1 MRLHYFAVARRQLL
15 TSSSLRLASQASL
28 KAAPISLCPRRFNS
42 STTRPLKESL
52 SPLAK
57 HLHDSMKIT
66 GPITMAHY
74 MRQVLV
80 NPLSGYYMKG
90 DVFGTEGDFVTSPE
104 ISQMFG
110 ELAGIW
116 YLTEWHR
123 LGKPSKTQLVEFG
136 PGRGT
141 LMDDM
146 LRAMARFP
154 EMYKT
159 IQGVQ
164 LVEASPGLRKVQ
176 RAKLV
181 PGSQESDVKLVE
193 DSQNVPVQQCIRSD
207 GIAINWYDGI
217 EDLPETWSMIM
228 AHEFFDAL
236 AIHTFEKT
244 DEGWREML
252 VDFDDTNETEYNF
265 RLVRCPQETNASKT
279 LTQDD
284 MFKDYKTGDR
294 IEVSPDS
301 WEVMRKMAELV
312 DRNGGVG
319 LAIDYGQDYA
329 QGHTLR
335 AIRQHKIV
343 HPMSDPGS
351 ADLSADVDFLAL
363 KNMAK
368 PSSNV
373 STYGPVTQG
382 HFLHSLG
389 IETRLKMLLKSA
401 KTRERALDM
410 IKSYER
416 LVNPDE
422 MGQIYKVLAF
432 AKDKDNSSSLPVAF
446 ETSPPK

>member
-1 MRLHYFAVARRQLL
+1 
-15 TSSSLRLASQASL
+15 
-28 KAAPISLCPRRFNS
+28 
-42 STTRPLKESL
+42 
-52 SPLAK
+52 
-57 HLHDSMKIT
+57 
-66 GPITMAHY
+66 MAHY

-90 DVFGTEGDFVTSPE
+90 DVFGAEGDFVTSPE

-146 LRAMARFP
+146 LRALSRFP
-154 EMYKT
+154 EMYQT

-164 LVEASPGLRKVQ
+164 FVEASPGLRKVQ
-176 RAKLV
+176 RAKLI
-181 PGSQESDVKLVE
+181 PGSQETDVKQVM
-193 DSQNVPVQQCIRSD
+193 DSRNIPVQQCVRSD
-207 GIAINWYDGI
+207 GISINWYDGI
-217 EDLPETWSMIM
+217 EDLPEAWTMIM

-252 VDFDDTNETEYNF
+252 VDFDDTSETWVLLPAKQSDSEYNF

-284 MFKDYKTGDR
+284 MIKNYKTGDR

-301 WEVMRKMAELV
+301 WDTMRKMAEML

-319 LAIDYGQDYA
+319 LAIDYGQDRA
-329 QGHTLR
+329 QGYTLR

-363 KNMAK
+363 KNAAK
-368 PSSNV
+368 PVPSI

-382 HFLHSLG
+382 HFLRSLG
-389 IETRLKMLLKSA
+389 IETRLKMLLQGAKSS
-401 KTRERALDM
+401 ERALDM

-416 LVNPDE
+416 LVNPKQ
-422 MGQIYKVLAF
+422 MGDIYKVLAF
-432 AKDKDNSSSLPVAF
+432 SNDKDFRNTALPVAF
-446 ETSPPK
+446 EGSSAVQP